1 MNTHESRP
9 EKRRAAMRPT
19 EHEAVPD
26 AGPDAPARAANDN
39 ATPLLSSRLVF
50 TGILAAGMAL
60 MTVVLALTAVDYWSA
75 RQSMLQDSRVE
86 AAIVADNLSAAVMF
100 RDANTA
106 NEILGALRASPMVQ
120 AAAAY
125 DASGTLLAQYRQD
138 FEQPLAS
145 TLAGAG
151 MDGQPERHGFAVLE
165 LARTVMVAGNASGTL
180 YVRKSM
186 RAVYMRLAIRFG
198 TALLIAIG
206 VMGLATAM
214 VLRSRAAVRDAERRL
229 HALAHT
235 DAITG
240 MGNRHAFNE
249 RLSAEV
255 QRARTLST
263 RLALVYIDLDNF
275 KTLNDTFGHAAG
287 DGLLRQVARRL
298 QSVVRSTDTIA
309 RLGGDEFAVILRTEL
324 DDAAL
329 QNYGQRIVGVFRAP
343 FTEVGH
349 QFTVT
354 CSAGIATYP
363 VDASDMDGL
372 ISHADTAMYR
382 AKEMGKNRCV
392 RFDASMNQAMVRR
405 QVIEHALR
413 AALLTGEGLAMHYQP
428 LYAAHDTSL
437 AGAEALLRWTHSELG
452 ALSPLEA
459 VTVAED
465 CGLITA
471 LGYWVM
477 RTACTDAARWQGMG
491 KAMRVSVNVS
501 ARQLAD
507 PLFLERVMDTLR
519 ETGLPAHLLEIE
531 LTETVLM
538 DNMEAGAQTLH
549 RLSQLGIHLAIDD
562 FGTGYSSL
570 AYLRQLPMRRLK
582 IDRSFIRDLPG
593 QEHSRTIVNAIVALA
608 HGLGLQ
614 ITAEGVETPEQAG
627 YLVRQGCDMLQGYHF
642 ARPMPVEQLHTLLQH
657 DQAPGPA

>member
-1 MNTHESRP
+1 MNAPPHRHDQRRP
-9 EKRRAAMRPT
+9 HASPPEPPPGPPGP
-19 EHEAVPD
+19 PD
-26 AGPDAPARAANDN
+26 ADEGAA
-39 ATPLLSSRLVF
+39 PLLSSRLVV
-50 TGILAAGMAL
+50 TGILAAGLAL
-60 MTVVLALTAVDYWSA
+60 LTVVLALTAIDYWSA

-86 AAIVADNLSAAVMF
+86 AAIVADNVSAAVVF

-106 NEILGALRASPMVQ
+106 SEILAALRLSPMVQ
-120 AAAAY
+120 AAGAY
-125 DASGTLLAQYRQD
+125 DASGALLAQYKQAS
-138 FEQPLAS
+138 EPPLPATIEAHGMRSTQERAS
-145 TLAGAG
+145 L
-151 MDGQPERHGFAVLE
+151 AVLE
-165 LARTVMVAGNASGTL
+165 IAHPVRASGEPAGTL

-186 RAVYMRLAIRFG
+186 KAVYSRLAIRFAS
-198 TALLIAIG
+198 ALLIAVG

-235 DAITG
+235 DAVTG
-240 MGNRHAFNE
+240 LGNRHAFNE

-255 QRARTLST
+255 QRAQAQSARV
-263 RLALVYIDLDNF
+263 ALLYIDLDNF
-275 KTLNDTFGHAAG
+275 KTLNDTLGHAAG

-298 QSVVRSTDTIA
+298 QSVVRSTDAIA

-324 DDAAL
+324 DDTAL
-329 QNYGQRIVGVFRAP
+329 QGYGQRIVGVFRAP

-349 QFTVT
+349 QVTMT
-354 CSAGIATYP
+354 CSAGIAVFP
-363 VDASDMDGL
+363 DDASDMDGL

-392 RFDASMNQAMVRR
+392 RFDASMSQALVRR
-405 QVIEHALR
+405 QTIEHALR
-413 AALLTGEGLAMHYQP
+413 AALQSGDGLALHYQP
-428 LYAAHDTSL
+428 LYAAANRSL
-437 AGAEALLRWTHSELG
+437 VGAEALLRWTHHELG
-452 ALSPLEA
+452 AVSPLEA

-465 CGLITA
+465 CGLIAA

-477 RTACTDAARWQGMG
+477 RTACADAARW
-491 KAMRVSVNVS
+491 KAMGCATRVSVNVS

-507 PLFLERVMDTLR
+507 PHFLERVMDTLR
-519 ETGLPAHLLEIE
+519 EAGLPAHLLEIE

-538 DNMEAGAQTLH
+538 DNMDAGAHTLQ
-549 RLSQLGIHLAIDD
+549 RLGQLGVHLAIDD

-570 AYLRQLPMRRLK
+570 AYLRRLPMRRLK

-614 ITAEGVETPEQAG
+614 ITAEGVETAEQAD
-627 YLVRQGCDMLQGYHF
+627 YLVAQGCDMLQGYHF
-642 ARPMPVEQLHTLLQH
+642 ARPMPVEQLHGLLVPH
-657 DQAPGPA
+657 APPGPGG